1 MVRVGQ
7 GTSLLALEKHR
18 CYAFVQ
24 FLATGELVLQP
35 ELIRS
40 AVIKII
46 FSNAQAMDAVRSACC
61 FYSIFQSHC
70 QLITLHS
77 ITDLPW

>member
-7 GTSLLALEKHR
+7 GTSLLALEKDR
-18 CYAFVQ
+18 FYAFVQ
-24 FLATGELVLQP
+24 FLAAGELVLQP

-46 FSNAQAMDAVRSACC
+46 FSNAQAMHAVRSACC
-61 FYSIFQSHC
+61 FYSIFQSHWNSSSHR
-70 QLITLHS
+70 IA
-77 ITDLPW
+77 

>member
-7 GTSLLALEKHR
+7 GASLLVLEKHHFN
-18 CYAFVQ
+18 AFVQ

-35 ELIRS
+35 ELTRS
-40 AVIKII
+40 AVIKNM
-46 FSNAQAMDAVRSACC
+46 FSKAQTVCAVRSSCC
-61 FYSIFQSHC
+61 FYSILQSHC

-77 ITDLPW
+77 ITDLLH